1 VGDAATT
8 FVYGDVIGRAYR
20 SHAPDAADMIKRL
33 LLLASTLC
41 TAVIV
46 ASFAMFAVEEANA
59 GSTNQQNKVEAVSR
73 PDPSAATERA
83 RENKHAK
90 ARELVDDANDALTS
104 PFDNVTSSTN
114 IWVQRS
120 IPAALAF
127 LLYFVLLRVLAGYAV
142 RLKL

>member
-1 VGDAATT
+1 
-8 FVYGDVIGRAYR
+8 
-20 SHAPDAADMIKRL
+20 MIKRL

-59 GSTNQQNKVEAVSR
+59 GSTSQQNKVDAVSR
-73 PDPSAATERA
+73 PDPSPANEQA
-83 RENKHAK
+83 REKKHAK
-90 ARELVDDANDALTS
+90 VREVVDDANDTLTS
-104 PFDNVTSSTN
+104 PFDDITGSSN

-120 IPAALAF
+120 VPAALAF

-142 RLKL
+142 RLRV

>member
-1 VGDAATT
+1 
-8 FVYGDVIGRAYR
+8 
-20 SHAPDAADMIKRL
+20 MIKRL

-46 ASFAMFAVEEANA
+46 VSFGLFAAEEANA
-59 GSTNQQNKVEAVSR
+59 GSTVQQDRVEAVS
-73 PDPSAATERA
+73 PVHPSPPVERA
-83 RENKHAK
+83 REKEHSK
-90 ARELVDDANDALTS
+90 FREMVDDANDALTS
-104 PFDNVTSSTN
+104 PFDDITNSSN

-120 IPAALAF
+120 IPAVLAF